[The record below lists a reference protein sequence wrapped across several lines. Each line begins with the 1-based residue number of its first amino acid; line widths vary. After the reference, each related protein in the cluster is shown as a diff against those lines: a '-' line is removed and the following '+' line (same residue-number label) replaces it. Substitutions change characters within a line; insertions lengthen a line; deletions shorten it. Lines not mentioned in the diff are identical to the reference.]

1 MSFSMPPARHIDEPV
16 SIGVPSLD
24 EILGGGFTRHR
35 FYMLQGVPGS
45 GKTTLALQFLM
56 EGVRRGE
63 AGLYVTLSETGD
75 ELRAV
80 AASHGWTL
88 DGITIHE
95 LASDEALRPGGQ
107 YTAFHPSEVELDHT
121 MMTVF
126 ELCERLGPSRVA
138 FDSLSEMRLLARDP
152 LRYRRQILALK
163 QFFVGR
169 HATVLLLDD
178 RSGNGSDL
186 QLQSL
191 AHGVVRLEHV
201 EQEFG
206 RARRRLRV
214 LKLRGVS
221 FREGFHDFAIETGG
235 LRVFT
240 RLVAGEHRL
249 EYLQQILSSGLPT
262 LDLLLG
268 GGLPHGTTTLILGP
282 AGSGKTLLSLH
293 FAVQAV
299 TGGERAAAFV
309 FDEGLATWFS
319 GAAGI
324 GLDVRSHVDSGR
336 LTVQRLDP
344 AEVSPG
350 AFVYLVRAAVEEHG
364 ARVVILDSLNGY
376 FNAMPEEQFLG
387 LHLHE
392 LFTYLRHRGV
402 VAVVIMSQQG
412 LFGPMQTIVDV
423 SYLADTVVVTRFFEI
438 DGAVRKAIS
447 VVKRRAGPHEDT
459 IRELRISGAG
469 LHLGEPLRGFRGVL
483 TGVPQFDPVS
493 IQPPSDKDVDG
504 H

>member
-1 MSFSMPPARHIDEPV
+1 MTDLERASCAIE
-16 SIGVPSLD
+16 GLD
-24 EILGGGFTRHR
+24 IVLGGGLPRDRMYLVEGF
-35 FYMLQGVPGS
+35 PGT

-56 EGVRRGE
+56 EGVRHGE
-63 AGLYVTLSETGD
+63 AGLYVTLSETGE

-80 AASHGWTL
+80 AVSHGWSL

-95 LASDEALRPGGQ
+95 LSSDDALRPGGQ

-121 MMTVF
+121 MKAVF
-126 ELCERLGPSRVA
+126 DLCERLRPRRVA

-178 RSGNGSDL
+178 RSGDGGDL

-191 AHGVVRLEHV
+191 AHGVVRLEQV

-214 LKLRGVS
+214 VKLRGVA
-221 FREGFHDFAIETGG
+221 FREGFHDFTIATGG
-235 LRVFT
+235 VHVYT

-249 EYLQQILSSGLPT
+249 EYLRQLLSSGLPR
-262 LDLLLG
+262 LDSLLG
-268 GGLPHGTTTLILGP
+268 GGLSHGTTTLILGP

-293 FAVQAV
+293 FGVQAV
-299 TGGERAAAFV
+299 KDGSQAAAFV
-309 FDEGLATWFS
+309 FDEGLGTWFS
-319 GAAGI
+319 GAQGI

-336 LTVQRLDP
+336 LSVQRLDP

-350 AFVYLVRAAVEEHG
+350 SFVYLVRAAVEERG
-364 ARVVILDSLNGY
+364 ARVVIIDSLNGY
-376 FNAMPEEQFLG
+376 FNAMLEEQFLG

-402 VAVVIMSQQG
+402 VTIVIMSQQG
-412 LFGPMQTIVDV
+412 LFGPMQTMVDV
-423 SYLADTVVVTRFFEI
+423 SYLADTVMVTRFFEI
-438 DGAVRKAIS
+438 DGSVRKAIS

-459 IRELRISGAG
+459 IREFRISSAG
-469 LHLGEPLRGFRGVL
+469 LHLGDPLRGFRGVL
-483 TGVPQFDPVS
+483 TGVPQFDPMP
-493 IQPPSDKDVDG
+493 IQKPSEQGGDG